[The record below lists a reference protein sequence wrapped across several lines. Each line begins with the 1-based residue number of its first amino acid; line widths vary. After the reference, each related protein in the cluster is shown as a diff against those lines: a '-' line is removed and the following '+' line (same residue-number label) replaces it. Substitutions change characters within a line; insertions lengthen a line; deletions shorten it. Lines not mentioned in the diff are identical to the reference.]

1 MRQEGEEGGVNIQ
14 IPESG
19 GVVVSSMIHW
29 HIDST
34 LCVKYVAVHLNNRGK
49 NTTFCQVKKSCRKSF
64 VHGGSEGK
72 QHTKRRNCLQKQRG
86 EIRDKERK

>member
-64 VHGGSEGK
+64 VHGGVKENN
-72 QHTKRRNCLQKQRG
+72 TQRE
-86 EIRDKERK
+86 EIVFKNRGGDKG